1 MKIHIVY
8 DIDEMVMVGFVLNDI
23 DLTEEEALAIYSKG
37 YVVNTY
43 SLTDEQAN
51 KINDIRESYIRIAM
65 IEGLYNIVMNDEIEV
80 EEIEDAI
87 QFLDGDIQA
96 REARAVELYLKEQK
110 II

>member
-8 DIDEMVMVGFVLNDI
+8 DIDEMVMVGFVLNDN

-51 KINDIRESYIRIAM
+51 KINDIRESHIRIAM
-65 IEGLYNIVMNDEIEV
+65 IEGLYNIVMNDEIEAEDV
-80 EEIEDAI
+80 EDAI
-87 QFLDGDIQA
+87 QFLDGDIRA
-96 REARAVELYLKEQK
+96 REARVVELYLKEQK

>member
-8 DIDEMVMVGFVLNDI
+8 DIDEMDMVGFVLNDT

-51 KINDIRESYIRIAM
+51 KINDIRESHIRIAM
-65 IEGLYNIVMNDEIEV
+65 IEGLYNIVMNDEIEAEEV
-80 EEIEDAI
+80 EAAI
-87 QFLDGDIQA
+87 QFLHGEIQA
-96 REARAVELYLKEQK
+96 REARVVELYLIEQK